1 MNQNYA
7 QQTPKNRK
15 KAWVPTVATVLIIVI
30 CSSIYFGVAFFYD
43 PLAKCD
49 WKVGEVFT
57 LEPFAHIS
65 HYDPEL
71 ANEES
76 EMIHGFSKQINVICR
91 AEKGVIVFEDLN
103 DGSVYEGT
111 YRRVTQGNFFGR
123 NASIT
128 YEVCFGEL
136 EGLLNISGGTGVTN
150 LTIDNQIIY
159 LDEIQK

>member
-1 MNQNYA
+1 MNQNYTR
-7 QQTPKNRK
+7 QTRNRPK
-15 KAWVPTVATVLIIVI
+15 KAWVSTVATVLVIVI

-49 WKVGEVFT
+49 WKVSEVFT
-57 LEPFAHIS
+57 FEPFAHIS

-76 EMIHGFSKQINVICR
+76 EMIRGSSKQINVICR
-91 AEKGVIVFEDLN
+91 AEKGVIVFENLN
-103 DGSVYEGT
+103 DGSVYQGA
-111 YRRVTQGNFFGR
+111 YRRITRGNLFGK

-128 YEVCFGEL
+128 YEVRIGEL
-136 EGLLNISGGTGVTN
+136 EGLLNISRGTGVTN

-159 LDEIQK
+159 LEEI